1 MRGPYP
7 QNVEAQIDVTSLA
20 ASTSQSYAAATGD
33 KTLVA
38 AQGAGKK
45 ILVTSFLLTSDTDT
59 NFQFKTGST
68 ALGPAIPS
76 AARIPAG
83 AAFLPEPMIKTNA
96 NEALVINSSAT
107 ITGGCWITYRVT
119 TV

>member
-1 MRGPYP
+1 MKGPYP
-7 QNVEAQIDVTSLA
+7 QNVEAQIDVTGLA
-20 ASTSQSYAAATGD
+20 VSANQSYAAATGD

-45 ILVTSFLLTSDTDT
+45 IIVTSFILSSDTDT
-59 NFQFKTGST
+59 TYQFKTGST
-68 ALGPAIPS
+68 ALGPPIPV

-83 AAFLPEPMIKTNA
+83 ASFLPEPLIKTNA